1 MLIDP
6 FRPPAAGLPKV
17 LLVDDEPDI
26 LVALEDMLEDEF
38 SVLATVSPHE
48 ALAMLER
55 HPDVAV
61 IVSDQRMPGMT
72 GDAFLA
78 RARNLTE
85 AEALLLTGYADLSA
99 VVAALND
106 GRISGYAHKPW
117 EPAALLA
124 MIRQAAQRARLAQAL
139 RTERMLLRG
148 LMDSADDGLSF
159 KDLDGRFLRLNAVAA
174 ARLGHDVE
182 ACVGRTERELLAGQ
196 HDQEATAASPLLRE
210 LDSLEGDDR
219 RALEGRGHAT
229 SVTRPVEREGRV
241 HWMERLRGPLRDG
254 AGQPRALATFERDV
268 SARRAM
274 EDRLRQAD
282 RMQALGTMA
291 GGVAHDFNNL
301 LTAILGSLELAQR
314 TSTDDARMKRLI
326 ETATAAAE
334 RGAALTQRL
343 LSFSRQRETASVA
356 VEVNALVQ
364 AMDDLLT
371 RSIDRP
377 GIRITQDFDAAL
389 PCALIDPAQL
399 ELALLNLC
407 INARDAMNGRG
418 TITLATRLL
427 RAPDHADGAR
437 AGGHDDSHQLMAG
450 AMPPGDVVAV
460 RVQDTGVGMTP
471 EVAAR
476 IFEPFFT
483 TKEIGRGTGLGL
495 SMVYGFMQQSGGAV
509 RLRTAPGAGTSFELC
524 LPCAPGSADI
534 PSAASLP
541 A

>member
-1 MLIDP
+1 MTAAAMPIDP
-6 FRPPAAGLPKV
+6 FRPPAAGPPKV

-26 LVALEDMLEDEF
+26 LVALEDLLEDEF
-38 SVLATVSPHE
+38 SILSAGSPLD

-61 IVSDQRMPGMT
+61 IVSDQRMPDMT
-72 GDAFLA
+72 GDVFLA
-78 RARNLTE
+78 RARSLTE

-124 MIRQAAQRARLAQAL
+124 MIRQAVERSRLAQAL

-148 LMDSADDGLSF
+148 LMESAEDGLSF
-159 KDLDGRFLRLNAVAA
+159 KDREGRFLRLNAVAA
-174 ARLGHDVE
+174 ARLGHGVE
-182 ACVGRTERELLAGQ
+182 ACIGRTERELL
-196 HDQEATAASPLLRE
+196 TAAADPGSPEAAARALDE
-210 LDSLEGDDR
+210 LEADDR
-219 RALEGRGHAT
+219 WAVEGRGHAT
-229 SVTRPVEREGRV
+229 SIIRPVERDGRV
-241 HWMERLRGPLRDG
+241 HWMERLRGPLRDE

-268 SARRAM
+268 SVRRAM

-356 VEVNALVQ
+356 VDVNALVQ

-377 GIRITQDFDAAL
+377 GIRITQDLDAEL
-389 PCALIDPAQL
+389 PSALIDPAQL

-427 RAPDHADGAR
+427 RAPDATAASGTVRHDG
-437 AGGHDDSHQLMAG
+437 SHELMAG
-450 AMPPGDVVAV
+450 AMPAGDVVAV
-460 RVQDTGVGMTP
+460 RVQDTGVGMSP

-524 LPCAPGSADI
+524 LPCAGGR
-534 PSAASLP
+534 SAASG
-541 A
+541 